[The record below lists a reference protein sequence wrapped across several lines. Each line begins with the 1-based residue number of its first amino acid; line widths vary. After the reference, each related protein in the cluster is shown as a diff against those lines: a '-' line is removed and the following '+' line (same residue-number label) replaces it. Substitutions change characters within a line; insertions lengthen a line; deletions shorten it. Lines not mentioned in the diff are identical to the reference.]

1 MVTNYRLF
9 FQDRP
14 RIIRILRAALDLEP
28 ATDRNFIDQRVAR
41 GRGFLASDQSRA
53 AIGFVHAQAGSRQ
66 MTQI

>member
-28 ATDRNFIDQRVAR
+28 ATDRNFIDQRVAL

-53 AIGFVHAQAGSRQ
+53 AILVSCMHKLGQGK
-66 MTQI
+66 